1 MALLDIFRRAD
12 KEPVFVRNAEEWR
25 MTAQDRETHIVGE
38 PQATEWYTQA
48 RLKSDG
54 IVGLYKPARRGL
66 W

>member
-1 MALLDIFRRAD
+1 MGLLDIFRKAD

-25 MTAQDRETHIVGE
+25 LTAKDRDAHIVGKPKE
-38 PQATEWYTQA
+38 TEWYTAA
-48 RLKSDG
+48 RLESDG